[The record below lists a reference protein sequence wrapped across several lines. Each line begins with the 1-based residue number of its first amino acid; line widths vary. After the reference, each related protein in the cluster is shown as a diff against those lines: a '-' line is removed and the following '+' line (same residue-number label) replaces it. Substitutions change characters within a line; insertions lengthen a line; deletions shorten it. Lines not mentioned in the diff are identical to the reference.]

1 MPPKYHESSAM
12 TSRRFTTMAV
22 LAFLVIGALLL
33 ALVDGHR
40 IDVADEPGPVPQPTT
55 NRATP
60 LTERREILTR
70 LQEILQIREDAYRLR
85 NPEMLRS
92 IYSEDCPCLASDEKA
107 IHELLARDHRW
118 AGIATSIEVRN
129 ANRISGRI
137 WIVVALFRSTRLRIE
152 TSRGALVRLEPAGS
166 DLFQFTLVRPQD
178 TQQWLLGLATVL
190 EINK

>member
-12 TSRRFTTMAV
+12 ASRRFTAMAV
-22 LAFLVIGALLL
+22 LAFLVIGALLF
-33 ALVDGHR
+33 ALVDGHQT
-40 IDVADEPGPVPQPTT
+40 DVADEPESLPSPTT
-55 NRATP
+55 NSTGA
-60 LTERREILTR
+60 LTERGEILSR

-107 IHELLARDHRW
+107 IIELLERDHRW
-118 AGIATSIEVRN
+118 AGIATSIEVRS

-137 WIVVALFRSTRLRIE
+137 WIVVAIFRSNRLRIE
-152 TSRGALVRLEPAGS
+152 TSRGALVRSEPAGN
-166 DLFQFTLVRPQD
+166 DIFQFTLVRPQD

-190 EINK
+190 EISK